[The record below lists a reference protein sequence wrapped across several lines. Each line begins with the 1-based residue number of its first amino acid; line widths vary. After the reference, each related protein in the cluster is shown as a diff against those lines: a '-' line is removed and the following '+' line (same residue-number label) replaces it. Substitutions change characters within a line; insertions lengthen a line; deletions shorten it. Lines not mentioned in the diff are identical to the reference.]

1 MLRTEILNGETI
13 VIRLRKKRAKK
24 SKRPKIQ
31 RIATLILLLSKH
43 LTNSRQNQLQ
53 SLKLVLELTLVPKLQ
68 VYFADFPN
76 LLFDSC
82 D

>member
-1 MLRTEILNGETI
+1 MLKKQVLNGEI
-13 VIRLRKKRAKK
+13 AVIRLRKKRAKK
-24 SKRPKIQ
+24 STRPKIQ
-31 RIATLILLLSKH
+31 RIATLILLLSKP
-43 LTNSRQNQLQ
+43 LTNLRQNQRQ
-53 SLKLVLELTLVPKLQ
+53 PLKLVLELTLVPKLQ